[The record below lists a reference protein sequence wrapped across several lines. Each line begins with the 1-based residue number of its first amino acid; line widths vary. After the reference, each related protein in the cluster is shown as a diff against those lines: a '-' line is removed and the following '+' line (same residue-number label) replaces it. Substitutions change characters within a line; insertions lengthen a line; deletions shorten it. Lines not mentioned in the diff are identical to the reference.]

1 MDYDRLKAQAKKQ
14 KIRVTKNVSGKRVPL
29 TAKELRAK
37 LQLRQIK
44 DNDSAMENSFSN
56 IENNAKSAVR
66 EFVRNGN
73 VFYNAENELN
83 NVFFNANDTPFEL
96 RNGAKNAIDHKFKT
110 KLINDAY
117 PEKNK
122 KLKESAVRF
131 ATKIKNMVV
140 NKNLPKAVATLT
152 MLLQVVYLHQNPRFV
167 DAQINKYGRVPFLRA
182 IFRKGNGLF
191 ARSLS
196 AFGASPTEAQ
206 AIYETVMATVPGNAY
221 NRSLAGV
228 FTTYLTM
235 VVLSL
240 ISMLPW
246 ESTRGVSFTVLKF
259 VFRQL
264 ELLFPQVAKTVF
276 KVAVERKRTS
286 VERGKAIVKTVSLTK
301 TLLPLIVQ
309 LALKT

>member
-1 MDYDRLKAQAKKQ
+1 MMDYDRLKAQAKKQ

-29 TAKELRAK
+29 TAKELRAA
-37 LQLRQIK
+37 LRV
-44 DNDSAMENSFSN
+44 NYDSAMENSFSN

-66 EFVRNGN
+66 EFTKNGN

-83 NVFFNANDTPFEL
+83 NVFFNASNTAFEL
-96 RNGAKNAIDHKFKT
+96 RDDAKNAIELKFRT
-110 KLINDAY
+110 KLINNAY

-131 ATKIKNMVV
+131 ATKIKNMVM

-152 MLLQVVYLHQNPRFV
+152 MLLQVVYLHQNPRFMNN
-167 DAQINKYGRVPFLRA
+167 QINQFGRVPFLRA
-182 IFRKGNGLF
+182 IFRKGDGLF

-221 NRSLAGV
+221 DRSLAGV

-246 ESTRGVSFTVLKF
+246 KSTRGISFAVLKF
-259 VFRQL
+259 IFRQL
-264 ELLFPQVAKTVF
+264 ELLFPSVAKTVF
-276 KVAVERKRTS
+276 KVVVERKRTS
-286 VERGKAIVKTVSLTK
+286 VERGKSIVKTVSLTK

-309 LALKT
+309 LALKS

>member
-1 MDYDRLKAQAKKQ
+1 MEYDRLKAQAKKQ

-29 TAKELRAK
+29 TVKELRAA
-37 LQLRQIK
+37 LRV
-44 DNDSAMENSFSN
+44 NYDSAMENSFSN

-66 EFVRNGN
+66 EFKKNGN

-83 NVFFNANDTPFEL
+83 NVYFNASNTAFEL
-96 RNGAKNAIDHKFKT
+96 RDDAKNAIDLKFKT
-110 KLINDAY
+110 KLINNAY

-131 ATKIKNMVV
+131 ATKIKNMVM

-152 MLLQVVYLHQNPRFV
+152 MLLQVVYLHQNPRFMNN
-167 DAQINKYGRVPFLRA
+167 QINQFGRVPFLRA
-182 IFRKGNGLF
+182 IFRKGDGLF

-206 AIYETVMATVPGNAY
+206 AIYETVMATAPGNAY
-221 NRSLAGV
+221 DRSLAGV

-246 ESTRGVSFTVLKF
+246 ESTRGISFAVLKF
-259 VFRQL
+259 IFRQL
-264 ELLFPQVAKTVF
+264 ELLFPSVAKTVF
-276 KVAVERKRTS
+276 KVVVERKRTS
-286 VERGKAIVKTVSLTK
+286 VERGKSIVKTVSLTK
-301 TLLPLIVQ
+301 TLLPLVVQ
-309 LALKT
+309 LALKS

>member
-1 MDYDRLKAQAKKQ
+1 MMDYDRLKAQAKKQ

-29 TAKELRAK
+29 TEKELRAA
-37 LQLRQIK
+37 LRT
-44 DNDSAMENSFSN
+44 NYDSAMENSFSN

-66 EFVRNGN
+66 EFNKNGN
-73 VFYNAENELN
+73 VFYNAKNELN
-83 NVFFNANDTPFEL
+83 NVFFNASNTAFEL
-96 RNGAKNAIDHKFKT
+96 RDEAKNAIDLKFKT
-110 KLINDAY
+110 KLINNAY

-131 ATKIKNMVV
+131 ATKIRNMVM

-152 MLLQVVYLHQNPRFV
+152 MLLQVVYLHQNPRFMNN
-167 DAQINKYGRVPFLRA
+167 QINQFGRVPFLRA
-182 IFRKGNGLF
+182 IFRKGDGLF

-206 AIYETVMATVPGNAY
+206 AIYETVMATIPGNAY
-221 NRSLAGV
+221 DRSVAGV

-246 ESTRGVSFTVLKF
+246 ESTRGISFAVLKF
-259 VFRQL
+259 IFRQL
-264 ELLFPQVAKTVF
+264 ELLFPSVAKTVF
-276 KVAVERKRTS
+276 KVVVERKRTS
-286 VERGKAIVKTVSLTK
+286 VERGKSIVKTVSLTK

-309 LALKT
+309 LALKS

>member
-1 MDYDRLKAQAKKQ
+1 MMDYDRLKAQAKKQ

-29 TAKELRAK
+29 TEKELRAA
-37 LQLRQIK
+37 LRT
-44 DNDSAMENSFSN
+44 NYDSAMENSFSN

-66 EFVRNGN
+66 EFKKNGN

-83 NVFFNANDTPFEL
+83 NVFFNANNSAFEL
-96 RNGAKNAIDHKFKT
+96 RDEAKNAIDLKFKN
-110 KLINDAY
+110 KLINNAY

-131 ATKIKNMVV
+131 ATKIRNMVM

-152 MLLQVVYLHQNPRFV
+152 MLLQVVYLHQNPRFMNN
-167 DAQINKYGRVPFLRA
+167 QINQFGRVPFLRA
-182 IFRKGNGLF
+182 IFRKGDGLF

-206 AIYETVMATVPGNAY
+206 AIYETVMATIPGNAY
-221 NRSLAGV
+221 DRSVAGV

-246 ESTRGVSFTVLKF
+246 ESTRGISFAVLKF
-259 VFRQL
+259 IFRQL
-264 ELLFPQVAKTVF
+264 ELLFPSVAKTVF
-276 KVAVERKRTS
+276 KVVVERKRTS
-286 VERGKAIVKTVSLTK
+286 VERGKSIVKTVSLTK

-309 LALKT
+309 LALKS

>member
-1 MDYDRLKAQAKKQ
+1 MMDYDRLKAQAKKQ

-29 TAKELRAK
+29 TEKELRAA
-37 LQLRQIK
+37 LRT
-44 DNDSAMENSFSN
+44 NYDSAMENNFSN

-66 EFVRNGN
+66 EFKKNGN

-83 NVFFNANDTPFEL
+83 NVFFNANNSAFEL
-96 RNGAKNAIDHKFKT
+96 RDEAKNAIDLKFKT
-110 KLINDAY
+110 KLINNAY

-131 ATKIKNMVV
+131 ATKIRNMVM

-152 MLLQVVYLHQNPRFV
+152 MLLQVVYLHQNPRFMNN
-167 DAQINKYGRVPFLRA
+167 QINQFGRVPFLRA
-182 IFRKGNGLF
+182 IFRKGDGLF

-206 AIYETVMATVPGNAY
+206 AIYETVMATIPGNAY
-221 NRSLAGV
+221 DRSVAGV

-246 ESTRGVSFTVLKF
+246 ESTRGISFAVLKF
-259 VFRQL
+259 IFRQL
-264 ELLFPQVAKTVF
+264 ELLFPSVAKTVF
-276 KVAVERKRTS
+276 KVVVERKRTS
-286 VERGKAIVKTVSLTK
+286 VERGKSIVKTVSLTK

-309 LALKT
+309 LALKS

>member
-1 MDYDRLKAQAKKQ
+1 MMEYDRLKAQAKKQ

-29 TAKELRAK
+29 TVKELRAA
-37 LQLRQIK
+37 LRV
-44 DNDSAMENSFSN
+44 NYDSAMENSFSD

-66 EFVRNGN
+66 EFKKNGN

-83 NVFFNANDTPFEL
+83 NVFFNANNSAFEL
-96 RNGAKNAIDHKFKT
+96 RDEAKNAIDLKFKT
-110 KLINDAY
+110 KLINNAY

-131 ATKIKNMVV
+131 ATKIKNMVM

-152 MLLQVVYLHQNPRFV
+152 MLLQVVYLHQNPRFMNN
-167 DAQINKYGRVPFLRA
+167 QINQFGRVPFLRA
-182 IFRKGNGLF
+182 IFRKGDGLF

-206 AIYETVMATVPGNAY
+206 AIYETLMATVPGNAY
-221 NRSLAGV
+221 DRSLAGV

-246 ESTRGVSFTVLKF
+246 ESTRGISFAVLKF
-259 VFRQL
+259 IFRQL
-264 ELLFPQVAKTVF
+264 ELLFPSVAKTVF
-276 KVAVERKRTS
+276 KVVVERKRTS
-286 VERGKAIVKTVSLTK
+286 VERGKSIVKTVSLTK

-309 LALKT
+309 LALKS

>member
-1 MDYDRLKAQAKKQ
+1 MMDYDRLKAQAKKQ

-29 TAKELRAK
+29 TEKELRAA
-37 LQLRQIK
+37 LRT
-44 DNDSAMENSFSN
+44 NYDSAMENNFSN

-66 EFVRNGN
+66 EFKKNGN

-83 NVFFNANDTPFEL
+83 NVFFNANNSAFEL
-96 RNGAKNAIDHKFKT
+96 RDEAKNAIDLKFKN
-110 KLINDAY
+110 KLINNAY

-131 ATKIKNMVV
+131 ATKIRNMVM

-152 MLLQVVYLHQNPRFV
+152 MLLQVVYLHQNPRFMNN
-167 DAQINKYGRVPFLRA
+167 QINQFGRVPFLRA
-182 IFRKGNGLF
+182 IFRKGDGLF

-206 AIYETVMATVPGNAY
+206 AIYETVMATIPGNAY
-221 NRSLAGV
+221 DRSVAGV

-246 ESTRGVSFTVLKF
+246 ESTRGISFAVLKF
-259 VFRQL
+259 IFRQL
-264 ELLFPQVAKTVF
+264 ELLFPSVAKTVF
-276 KVAVERKRTS
+276 KVVVERKRTS
-286 VERGKAIVKTVSLTK
+286 VERGKSIVKTVSLTK

-309 LALKT
+309 LALKS

>member
-1 MDYDRLKAQAKKQ
+1 MMDYDRLKAQAKKQ

-29 TAKELRAK
+29 TEKELRAA
-37 LQLRQIK
+37 LRT
-44 DNDSAMENSFSN
+44 NYDSAMENNFSN

-66 EFVRNGN
+66 EFKKNGN

-83 NVFFNANDTPFEL
+83 NVFFNASNTAFEL
-96 RNGAKNAIDHKFKT
+96 RDEAKNAIDLKFKT
-110 KLINDAY
+110 KLINNAY

-131 ATKIKNMVV
+131 ATKIRNMVM

-152 MLLQVVYLHQNPRFV
+152 MLLQVVYLHQNPRFMNN
-167 DAQINKYGRVPFLRA
+167 QINQFGRVPFLRA
-182 IFRKGNGLF
+182 IFRKGDGLF

-206 AIYETVMATVPGNAY
+206 AIYETVMATIPGNAY
-221 NRSLAGV
+221 DRSVAGV

-246 ESTRGVSFTVLKF
+246 ESTRGISFAVLKF
-259 VFRQL
+259 IFRQL
-264 ELLFPQVAKTVF
+264 ELLFPSVAKTVF
-276 KVAVERKRTS
+276 KVVVERKRTS
-286 VERGKAIVKTVSLTK
+286 VERGKSIVKTVSLTK

-309 LALKT
+309 LALKS

>member
-1 MDYDRLKAQAKKQ
+1 MMDYDRLKAQAKKQ

-29 TAKELRAK
+29 TEKELRAA
-37 LQLRQIK
+37 LRT
-44 DNDSAMENSFSN
+44 NYDSAMENSFSN

-66 EFVRNGN
+66 EFKKNGN
-73 VFYNAENELN
+73 VFYNAKNELN
-83 NVFFNANDTPFEL
+83 NVFFNASNTAFEL
-96 RNGAKNAIDHKFKT
+96 RDEAKNAIDLKFKT
-110 KLINDAY
+110 KLINNAY

-131 ATKIKNMVV
+131 ATKIRNMVM

-152 MLLQVVYLHQNPRFV
+152 MLLQVVYLHQNPRFMNN
-167 DAQINKYGRVPFLRA
+167 QINQFGRVPFLRA
-182 IFRKGNGLF
+182 IFRKGDGLF

-206 AIYETVMATVPGNAY
+206 AIYETVMATIPGNAY
-221 NRSLAGV
+221 DRSVAGV

-246 ESTRGVSFTVLKF
+246 ESTRGISFAVLKF
-259 VFRQL
+259 IFRQL
-264 ELLFPQVAKTVF
+264 ELLFPSVAKTVF
-276 KVAVERKRTS
+276 KVVVERKRTS
-286 VERGKAIVKTVSLTK
+286 VERGKSIVKTVSLTK

-309 LALKT
+309 LALKS

>member
-1 MDYDRLKAQAKKQ
+1 MMDYDRLKAQAKKQ

-29 TAKELRAK
+29 TEKELRAA
-37 LQLRQIK
+37 LRT
-44 DNDSAMENSFSN
+44 NYDSAMENSFSN

-66 EFVRNGN
+66 EFKKNGN

-83 NVFFNANDTPFEL
+83 NVFFNANNSAFEL
-96 RNGAKNAIDHKFKT
+96 RDEAKNAIDLKFKN
-110 KLINDAY
+110 KLINNAY

-131 ATKIKNMVV
+131 ATKIRNMVM
-140 NKNLPKAVATLT
+140 NKNLPKAVSTLT
-152 MLLQVVYLHQNPRFV
+152 MLLQVVYLHQNPRFMNN
-167 DAQINKYGRVPFLRA
+167 QINQFGRVPFLRA
-182 IFRKGNGLF
+182 IFRKGDGLF

-206 AIYETVMATVPGNAY
+206 AIYETVMATIPGNAY
-221 NRSLAGV
+221 DRSVAGV

-246 ESTRGVSFTVLKF
+246 ESTRGISFAVLKF
-259 VFRQL
+259 IFRQL
-264 ELLFPQVAKTVF
+264 ELLFPSVAKTVF
-276 KVAVERKRTS
+276 KVVVERKRTS
-286 VERGKAIVKTVSLTK
+286 VERGKSIVKTVSLTK

-309 LALKT
+309 LALKS

>member
-1 MDYDRLKAQAKKQ
+1 MMEYDRLKAQAKKQ

-29 TAKELRAK
+29 TAKELRAA
-37 LQLRQIK
+37 LRV
-44 DNDSAMENSFSN
+44 NYDSAMENSFSD

-66 EFVRNGN
+66 EFKKNGN

-83 NVFFNANDTPFEL
+83 NVYFNASNTAFEL
-96 RNGAKNAIDHKFKT
+96 RDDAKNAIDLKFKT
-110 KLINDAY
+110 KLINNAY

-131 ATKIKNMVV
+131 ATKIKNMVM

-152 MLLQVVYLHQNPRFV
+152 MLLQVVYLHQNPRFMNN
-167 DAQINKYGRVPFLRA
+167 QINQFGRVPFLRA
-182 IFRKGNGLF
+182 IFRKGDGLF

-221 NRSLAGV
+221 DRSLAGV

-246 ESTRGVSFTVLKF
+246 ESTRGISFAVLKF
-259 VFRQL
+259 IFRQL
-264 ELLFPQVAKTVF
+264 ELLFPSVAKTVF
-276 KVAVERKRTS
+276 KVVVERKRTS
-286 VERGKAIVKTVSLTK
+286 VERGKSIVKTVSLTK
-301 TLLPLIVQ
+301 TLLPLVVQ
-309 LALKT
+309 LALKS

>member
-1 MDYDRLKAQAKKQ
+1 MMEYDRLKAQAKKQ

-29 TAKELRAK
+29 TVKELRAA
-37 LQLRQIK
+37 LRV
-44 DNDSAMENSFSN
+44 NYDSAMENSFSN

-66 EFVRNGN
+66 EFKKNGN

-83 NVFFNANDTPFEL
+83 NVYFNASNTAFEL
-96 RNGAKNAIDHKFKT
+96 RDDAKNAIDLKFKT
-110 KLINDAY
+110 KLINNAY

-131 ATKIKNMVV
+131 ATKIKNMVM

-152 MLLQVVYLHQNPRFV
+152 MLLQVVYLHQNPRFMNN
-167 DAQINKYGRVPFLRA
+167 QINQFGRVPFLRA
-182 IFRKGNGLF
+182 IFRKGDGLF

-206 AIYETVMATVPGNAY
+206 AIYETVMATAPGNAY
-221 NRSLAGV
+221 DRSLAGV

-246 ESTRGVSFTVLKF
+246 ESTRGISFAVLKF
-259 VFRQL
+259 IFRQL
-264 ELLFPQVAKTVF
+264 ELLFPSVAKTVF
-276 KVAVERKRTS
+276 KVVVERKRTS
-286 VERGKAIVKTVSLTK
+286 VERGKSIVKTVSLTK
-301 TLLPLIVQ
+301 TLLPLVVQ
-309 LALKT
+309 LALKS